1 MQSDEYFKQSD
12 WMSDPVDDNLT
23 NAILDSFGQYNDI
36 FRLTRNDLLAEP
48 TSVLI
53 NSQEFHDDNCLGF
66 IDSLIQKNAR
76 RECQHML
83 KVQERSSDID
93 ALVLQRKTRE
103 VRIVR
108 R

>member
-1 MQSDEYFKQSD
+1 M
-12 WMSDPVDDNLT
+12 T
-23 NAILDSFGQYNDI
+23 I
-36 FRLTRNDLLAEP
+36 
-48 TSVLI
+48 
-53 NSQEFHDDNCLGF
+53 NCLGF